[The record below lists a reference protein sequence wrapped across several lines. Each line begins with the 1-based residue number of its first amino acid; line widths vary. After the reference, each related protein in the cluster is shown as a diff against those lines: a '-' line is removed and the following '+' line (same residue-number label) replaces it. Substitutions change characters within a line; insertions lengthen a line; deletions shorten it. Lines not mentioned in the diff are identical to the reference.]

1 MEIKINQTITR
12 DILENIFVTALEG
25 GSNYWCYIPN
35 KSILAVRA
43 VVPKSEDDI
52 ITTAILKAV
61 LDHDVEIEVRD
72 AEDETEVVGII
83 SKKTMHERLQKLAD
97 SPNKWALEAEIAEE
111 ADGDSSDIVFQYIA
125 MGEVI
130 YG

>member
-1 MEIKINQTITR
+1 MEVSINQSITR
-12 DILENIFVTALEG
+12 EILENIFVTALEG

-43 VVPKSEDDI
+43 VVPKSEDEI
-52 ITTAILKAV
+52 ITTAILTAV

-72 AEDETEVVGII
+72 AEDEVELIGVI
-83 SKKTMHERLQKLAD
+83 SKKTMQERLQKLAS
-97 SPNKWALEAEIAEE
+97 SPNKWALESELVGQ
-111 ADGDSSDIVFQYIA
+111 ADADSSDIVFQYIA
-125 MGEVI
+125 MGEVV